1 MDVSA
6 STGAGGRVMQ
16 SYLWELY
23 DWSVEQASD
32 APFTELTYVAAASAS
47 GGSSK
52 LTVPAAGRASQNE
65 LTWFF
70 NVTATNWLGG
80 VGWKSI
86 EVGSDCNV
94 CLRSWW
100 FHRDLL
106 WLKNV
111 CFSGE

>member
-1 MDVSA
+1 ME
-6 STGAGGRVMQ
+6 

-32 APFTELTYVAAASAS
+32 APSTEFDYVNAASAS

-52 LTVPAAGRASQNE
+52 LTILAADRASENE

-86 EVGSDCNV
+86 QVGSDGNV
-94 CLRSWW
+94 LPVVNTSRSSG
-100 FHRDLL
+100 
-106 WLKNV
+106 KN
-111 CFSGE
+111 